1 MKIYKR
7 KIFSLLK
14 RPNLFALIFYCNDVR
29 VGGLGFTFIFEN
41 LIIKV
46 RDKNRIKE
54 KKYQFN
60 KYKIWTLKD
69 IKYEKKKFQTL
80 NKKKATIIKNRLYL
94 EKIDGKS
101 LIYYINT
108 DEFWNLLNKSIEKL
122 KKIDYHGD
130 FHLDNILVG
139 QNCEI
144 YFIDFEYS
152 YHSRLKGYEKEI
164 DILLL
169 LYELKKQF
177 PKFFKVSV
185 IKLKGLIFRH
195 FEKNNLLKAKELIK
209 NYLKDEIDEIF
220 E

>member
-1 MKIYKR
+1 MSIFKR
-7 KIFSLLK
+7 KIFAFFKNPLNLPLILLSK
-14 RPNLFALIFYCNDVR
+14 DVR
-29 VGGLGFTFIFEN
+29 VGGLGFVFILEN
-41 LIIKV
+41 KIIKI
-46 RDKNRIKE
+46 RDKKRVKKVENEFNDFELWNLENIEYEKE
-54 KKYQFN
+54 K
-60 KYKIWTLKD
+60 
-69 IKYEKKKFQTL
+69 FQKL
-80 NKKKATIIKNRLYL
+80 NNKKAVIIDDKLFL
-94 EKIDGKS
+94 EKIDGDS
-101 LIYYINT
+101 LVNYLEKE
-108 DEFWNLLNKSIEKL
+108 EFLVFLEKAIIKL

-139 QNCEI
+139 QNGEI

-185 IKLKGLIFRH
+185 IELKGLIFRH